1 MTTAKALL
9 AGGCFWDLQSA
20 FKNKSGII
28 STRIGYTGGRVPNP
42 TFMEIYGGKTGHVEA
57 VEITFNNQMI
67 SYKQILEIFF
77 ANHDPTN
84 HNSEGKLLASQ
95 HRSAIFYFDDT
106 QKQIAK
112 EKITELQTQNQY
124 TFPII
129 TEIKK
134 ATMFYPASPYHQ
146 TPQPGIHRP
155 QLLS

>member
-28 STRIGYTGGRVPNP
+28 S
-42 TFMEIYGGKTGHVEA
+42 K
-57 VEITFNNQMI
+57 
-67 SYKQILEIFF
+67 
-77 ANHDPTN
+77 
-84 HNSEGKLLASQ
+84 GKLLASQ
-95 HRSAIFYFDDT
+95 HRSTIFYFDDT
-106 QKQIAK
+106 QKQLAK

-134 ATMFYPASPYHQ
+134 ATIFYPASPHHQ